1 MRDRGKEVERLYG
14 YHIAVCEDDPFI
26 RDRIC
31 QVCEETLSE
40 EKIDYEII
48 PFSDAEQLEAILDKE
63 GEIFDL
69 LILDIKLQN
78 KSGMKLAEE
87 LREKENRVSII
98 FVTGYETYL
107 AKGYEVQ
114 PVHFLLKPLKWE
126 ELRKAV
132 LTDWKLNHR
141 PRMILLE
148 KGRRKLRLPLD
159 AVLYAEPDGN
169 HGTRIILKDRI
180 AEFSAGITE
189 LTGMLPEGQF
199 IRCHNSYV
207 VNLEHV
213 EGVSWLSFQMDNG
226 EKIPIS
232 RKYYNVCQNA
242 FISYMNR

>member
-14 YHIAVCEDDPFI
+14 YHMAVCEDDPFI

-98 FVTGYETYL
+98 AL
-107 AKGYEVQ
+107 
-114 PVHFLLKPLKWE
+114 
-126 ELRKAV
+126 
-132 LTDWKLNHR
+132 
-141 PRMILLE
+141 
-148 KGRRKLRLPLD
+148 
-159 AVLYAEPDGN
+159 LYAEPDGN
-169 HGTRIILKDRI
+169 HGKRIILKDRI